1 MKRNLPLKY
10 LYPISTNLYAKI
22 TFEKKINTTDYT
34 RNTIATKI
42 NTKNKTTFN
51 IFELSKCH
59 AIDHSSMQ
67 NLKKRLIR
75 GQYNTQSSH
84 VIKTILID

>member
-1 MKRNLPLKY
+1 MQTNLPLRY
-10 LYPISTNLYAKI
+10 LYLISTNLYAKI
-22 TFEKKINTTDYT
+22 TFDKINTTDYT